1 MYLVGVDDVQ
11 LDPDVKDDAQLA
23 DHIGR
28 RDRYRVAAAS
38 AAIDVVAIARRR
50 LDEAGDHAD
59 AKTHY
64 GRRVRIDALGRC
76 VYSQTPYHH
85 DGKDPN
91 RIFTNVTVVYAN
103 IGLTNE
109 RKGPDERSHIPQH
122 ILRIIDM
129 WNQNIINQTDGVSR
143 DAGDH
148 SCYICKR
155 RERMIDDVF
164 APIFR
169 CALCLQFSHWACVE
183 MISHELDN
191 STVLDAADKVQV
203 HPQFLESDDTV
214 CYLCKTVQS
223 EFWSD

>member
-1 MYLVGVDDVQ
+1 M
-11 LDPDVKDDAQLA
+11 
-23 DHIGR
+23 I
-28 RDRYRVAAAS
+28 AAS
-38 AAIDVVAIARRR
+38 IRVWESAVVDAIDALTTCTAQDTDDPGTHNQMSIIEHDQGDARAVSCVTW
-50 LDEAGDHAD
+50 LD

>member
-1 MYLVGVDDVQ
+1 M
-11 LDPDVKDDAQLA
+11 
-23 DHIGR
+23 I
-28 RDRYRVAAAS
+28 AAS
-38 AAIDVVAIARRR
+38 IRVWESAVVDAIDAFTTCMAQDTDDPGTDNQMSIIAHDQGDARAVSCVTW
-50 LDEAGDHAD
+50 LDAE
-59 AKTHY
+59 THY

-76 VYSQTPYHH
+76 VYSQTPCHH

-109 RKGPDERSHIPQH
+109 RKGPDHRSHMPQH

-129 WNQNIINQTDGVSR
+129 WNQNMINQTDGVSR

-203 HPQFLESDDTV
+203 HPQFLESDETV
-214 CYLCKTVQS
+214 CYLCQPVQS
-223 EFWSD
+223 EFFS